1 LESSSTPADVAL
13 RFHLT
18 TKPLDQLGRSLAAF
32 FTSDPSASF
41 AAHLIRGEIADVIKI
56 VLPPRPGH
64 SRRHA
69 VSGIQKDEG
78 VNMSATLITGL
89 GLVGTSYAQHALKR
103 GETIVFYDIAPR
115 KDFLAHKLGSAN
127 VTVVQRDVRDLP
139 SLIETIQK
147 YKCDTVIHTAG
158 LIGGKVANPIYTGL
172 QINVMG
178 TINVAEAVRL
188 SGVKR
193 LVQISTFG
201 IYDRRKGEPN
211 AIDED
216 FRRGPGEAYGN
227 SKVAKELMVEAYQRL
242 FGFELVVLRL
252 ANVYGVGHFAGGS
265 GGGEM
270 VQNMLQTGIKGGVVK
285 IAQEVARDF
294 EYVYYKDLGRA
305 LDKAVT
311 TPLKQPVT
319 LNIGTG
325 VVIKFDDLVSVA
337 EKLLP
342 KLQVEIIPGQKPRS
356 AKQPMVIEKAKQVLG
371 WTPEYDIEAGFKDYI
386 EELKALP

>member
-1 LESSSTPADVAL
+1 MAT
-13 RFHLT
+13 
-18 TKPLDQLGRSLAAF
+18 
-32 FTSDPSASF
+32 
-41 AAHLIRGEIADVIKI
+41 
-56 VLPPRPGH
+56 
-64 SRRHA
+64 
-69 VSGIQKDEG
+69 
-78 VNMSATLITGL
+78 TLITGL

-103 GETIVFYDIAPR
+103 GENIVFYDVAPR

-139 SLIETIQK
+139 ALIETVQK
-147 YKCDTVIHTAG
+147 FKCDTVIHTAG
-158 LIGGKVANPIYTGL
+158 LIGGKVGNPIYTGL

-188 SGVKR
+188 TGVKR

-201 IYDRRKGEPN
+201 VYDRRQGEPN
-211 AIDED
+211 PIDEG

-227 SKVAKELMVEAYQRL
+227 SKVAKELMVEAYQRM
-242 FGFELVVLRL
+242 FGFELIVLRL

-270 VQNMLQTGIKGGVVK
+270 VQNMLQTGIKGGVAK
-285 IAQEVARDF
+285 IPQESARDF

-305 LDKAVT
+305 LDK
-311 TPLKQPVT
+311 
-319 LNIGTG
+319 TG
-325 VVIKFDDLVSVA
+325 VIIKFDDLVATA

-342 KLQVEIIPGQKPRS
+342 KLQVELIPGQRPRP

-371 WTPEYDIEAGFKDYI
+371 WTPEFDIVAGFKDYI
-386 EELKALP
+386 EELKALG

>member
-1 LESSSTPADVAL
+1 M
-13 RFHLT
+13 
-18 TKPLDQLGRSLAAF
+18 
-32 FTSDPSASF
+32 AS
-41 AAHLIRGEIADVIKI
+41 
-56 VLPPRPGH
+56 
-64 SRRHA
+64 
-69 VSGIQKDEG
+69 
-78 VNMSATLITGL
+78 TLITGL
-89 GLVGTSYAQHALKR
+89 GLVGTSYAQHAIKR
-103 GETIVFYDIAPR
+103 GESVVFYDFAPR

-127 VTVVQRDVRDLP
+127 ITVVQRDVRDLP

-147 YKCDTVIHTAG
+147 HKCDTVIHTAG
-158 LIGGKVANPIYTGL
+158 LIGGKVANPIYMGL

-188 SGVKR
+188 TGVKR

-201 IYDRRKGEPN
+201 IYDRRKGEPSP
-211 AIDED
+211 IDED

-227 SKVAKELMVEAYQRL
+227 SKVAKELMVEAYQRMY
-242 FGFELVVLRL
+242 GFELIVLRL

-305 LDKAVT
+305 LDKAAT
-311 TPLKQPVT
+311 APLKEPVT

-325 VVIKFDDLVSVA
+325 VIKFDDLVALA

-342 KLQVEIIPGQKPRS
+342 KLQVEIVPGTKPRS

-371 WTPEYDIEAGFKDYI
+371 WSPEYDIEAGFKDYI
-386 EELKALP
+386 EELKALG

>member
-1 LESSSTPADVAL
+1 
-13 RFHLT
+13 
-18 TKPLDQLGRSLAAF
+18 LGELKV
-32 FTSDPSASF
+32 TEKK
-41 AAHLIRGEIADVIKI
+41 GM
-56 VLPPRPGH
+56 
-64 SRRHA
+64 
-69 VSGIQKDEG
+69 
-78 VNMSATLITGL
+78 NMATLITGL
-89 GLVGTSYAQHALKR
+89 GLVGTSYAQLALKR
-103 GETIVFYDIAPR
+103 GESIVFYDIAPR
-115 KDFLAHKLGSAN
+115 KDFLAHKLGAAD

-139 SLIETIQK
+139 SLIETMQK
-147 YKCDTVIHTAG
+147 YKVDKVIHTAG
-158 LIGGKVANPIYTGL
+158 LIGGKVAQPVYSGM

-188 SGVKR
+188 TGVKR

-201 IYDRRKGEPN
+201 IYDRRSGEPEP
-211 AIDED
+211 IDES

-227 SKVAKELMVEAYQRL
+227 SKVAKELMVEAYQKL
-242 FGFELVVLRL
+242 FGFELIVLRL

-305 LDKAVT
+305 LDKAMT
-311 TPLKQPVT
+311 TPLSAPVT

-325 VVIKFDDLVSVA
+325 VVIKFDDLVTTA

-342 KLQVEIIPGQKPRS
+342 QLQVEIIPGTKPRS
-356 AKQPMVIEKAKQVLG
+356 AKQPMVIAKAKQVLG
-371 WTPEYDIEAGFKDYI
+371 WEPEYDLEAGFKDYI
-386 EELKALP
+386 KELKELGS